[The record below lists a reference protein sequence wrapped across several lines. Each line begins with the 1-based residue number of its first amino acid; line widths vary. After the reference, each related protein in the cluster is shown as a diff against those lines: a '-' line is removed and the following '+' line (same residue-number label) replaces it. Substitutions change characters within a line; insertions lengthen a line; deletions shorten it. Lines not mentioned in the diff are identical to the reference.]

1 MIVESLRKLAEV
13 HPPRGGQRWLGFV
26 SLGIQRNGTPADE
39 LDFQVQIEA
48 VVSLAMR
55 TAVHRLA
62 RWTDF
67 GRVYEI
73 YTHPAVIPYL
83 GFDPISA
90 EEFRSVYQGLLASD
104 AFYVVEVEGR
114 VEGFYKAARQ
124 EGRSSHVATLGP
136 LAVAPE
142 RRGTGFAGAML
153 EEAISRLHAAGVLRF
168 ELMAEADNPRGIAF
182 YRKLGFVQEGLLR
195 AAYKRASDRGYTDE
209 IFLARL
215 LPPIDGTS
223 TD

>member
-1 MIVESLRKLAEV
+1 M
-13 HPPRGGQRWLGFV
+13 
-26 SLGIQRNGTPADE
+26 T
-39 LDFQVQIEA
+39 
-48 VVSLAMR
+48 

-62 RWTDF
+62 RWTDVD
-67 GRVYEI
+67 RVYEI

-83 GFDPISA
+83 GFDPMSRDD
-90 EEFRSVYQGLLASD
+90 FRSVYQGLLASD
-104 AFYVVEVEGR
+104 AFYVVEVEGT

-124 EGRSSHVATLGP
+124 EGRSSHVVTLGP

-142 RRGTGFAGAML
+142 RRGSGFAAAML

-168 ELMAEADNPRGIAF
+168 ELMVEADNPRGIAF
-182 YRKLGFVQEGLLR
+182 YRKLGFGREGLLR
-195 AAYKRASDRGYTDE
+195 AAYKRASDCGYTDE
-209 IFLARL
+209 VFLAKL

>member
-1 MIVESLRKLAEV
+1 M
-13 HPPRGGQRWLGFV
+13 
-26 SLGIQRNGTPADE
+26 T
-39 LDFQVQIEA
+39 
-48 VVSLAMR
+48 

-67 GRVYEI
+67 NRVYEI

-83 GFDPISA
+83 GFEPMSPDD
-90 EEFRSVYQGLLASD
+90 FRPVYQGLLASD
-104 AFYVVEVEGR
+104 AFYVVEAEGT

-124 EGRSSHVATLGP
+124 EGRSSHVVTLGP

-142 RRGTGFAGAML
+142 RRGSGFAAAML

-168 ELMAEADNPRGIAF
+168 ELTVEADNPRGIAF
-182 YRKLGFVQEGLLR
+182 YRKLGFEREGLLR
-195 AAYKRASDRGYTDE
+195 AAYKRASDCGYTDE
-209 IFLARL
+209 IFLAKL
-215 LPPIDGTS
+215 MPPIGARS